1 MRDGVAH
8 LGSNQQ
14 GHRRG
19 PRKLLR
25 APGASAHEEDSQLT
39 DWLERVGTI
48 NAIAAILEADLKQ
61 QKEAGQRS
69 AGDSDARAL
78 GIEGFGWL
86 SGAMTA
92 AIQQIQADRSQE
104 PRTVS
109 VPMELQVA
117 PVAPLSPN
125 SSTQGQCRW
134 VRVAQLS
141 IHESG
146 SDGDRPVPHHS
157 VPTAADPSPNPQHPS
172 SRAHHQRVKAAQQ
185 QQQAHLGDLPAQA
198 NAAADSKTTVTG
210 LPVPPASSQLT
221 NPELESKL
229 FSCAEVARELNYQ
242 ESTIRR
248 CAKKSW
254 LCGPGPYPLRG
265 IPSFY
270 VVTRPNPACGRGH
283 GWKFQR
289 IKATCNAS
297 GHSLAT
303 QSRGR
308 ARHNKA
314 TQSCH
319 RHNTCGPI

>member
-1 MRDGVAH
+1 MRDELAH

-14 GHRRG
+14 GYPHR
-19 PRKLLR
+19 PRKPLH
-25 APGASAHEEDSQLT
+25 AAHEEDIQLT
-39 DWLERVGTI
+39 AWLERVGTL
-48 NAIAAILEADLKQ
+48 NAIAAILDATRKQ
-61 QKEAGQRS
+61 QTETGQQS
-69 AGDSDARAL
+69 VGGSDTRAL
-78 GIEGFGWL
+78 GLEGFGRL

-92 AIQQIQADRSQE
+92 AIQQIQADGNQE
-104 PRTVS
+104 PRIVS
-109 VPMELQVA
+109 IPMELQVA

-125 SSTQGQCRW
+125 SSTQGQCGW
-134 VRVAQLS
+134 VRVVRLS
-141 IHESG
+141 IH
-146 SDGDRPVPHHS
+146 
-157 VPTAADPSPNPQHPS
+157 
-172 SRAHHQRVKAAQQ
+172 
-185 QQQAHLGDLPAQA
+185 
-198 NAAADSKTTVTG
+198 

-221 NPELESKL
+221 NPELESEL
-229 FSCAEVARELNYQ
+229 FSCSEVARELNYQ

-265 IPSFY
+265 IPGFY

-297 GHSLAT
+297 SHLLAT

-319 RHNTCGPI
+319 RDNICSSM